1 MPAEPGATMP
11 NGRNHAPN
19 VKKSTPSSLSFYV
32 DAEKMGGTFDPNV
45 TRVRICVMDEIV
57 CRWIVSRIVH
67 CWSGSE
73 GAEHADSRF
82 FGICCS
88 NILAAGK
95 NESSCRCWFHRHWS
109 LSEWCWAPHLSRSR
123 THRRPVTAPRLTPQ
137 WLFLCGCCAPDRA
150 EPASI

>member
-1 MPAEPGATMP
+1 
-11 NGRNHAPN
+11 
-19 VKKSTPSSLSFYV
+19 
-32 DAEKMGGTFDPNV
+32 MGGTFDPNV

-67 CWSGSE
+67 CWSGAE

-95 NESSCRCWFHRHWS
+95 NESSCGCWFHRHWS
-109 LSEWCWAPHLSRSR
+109 LSKWCWAPHLSRSP

-137 WLFLCGCCAPDRA
+137 WLFLCGCCVPDRA
-150 EPASI
+150 EPASILNWPLFSTEQEQSCLITERLWPKPHCPCVV